1 MSSAVATSTPS
12 NSPNTP
18 EAAIA
23 AVKSLVSQGMLTPE
37 QGLARMAAIHQ
48 AVSAAGNGA
57 KAGNGAAAP
66 ADEERKPPR
75 VVRTPMVLKGPSQDD
90 LLKALS
96 TGKITVEQFK
106 AASSGMSAKID
117 LAVSAKGW
125 FSMYVKGMRFPI
137 TIPVDVAEA
146 LTSEAGA
153 AFVRTFITAN
163 SAHFDRK

>member
-1 MSSAVATSTPS
+1 MSIAVATSTPS
-12 NSPNTP
+12 STP
-18 EAAIA
+18 EASIA
-23 AVKSLVSQGMLTPE
+23 AVKSLVSQGVLTPE

-48 AVSAAGNGA
+48 SAAASAA
-57 KAGNGAAAP
+57 KPTTPSKGG
-66 ADEERKPPR
+66 DEERKPPR
-75 VVRTPMVLKGPSQDD
+75 VARTPMVLNGPSRDELLGMLAAGDISVDD
-90 LLKALS
+90 Y
-96 TGKITVEQFK
+96 K
-106 AASSGMSAKID
+106 AASAETAVKMD

-153 AFVRTFITAN
+153 AFVRAFIAAN